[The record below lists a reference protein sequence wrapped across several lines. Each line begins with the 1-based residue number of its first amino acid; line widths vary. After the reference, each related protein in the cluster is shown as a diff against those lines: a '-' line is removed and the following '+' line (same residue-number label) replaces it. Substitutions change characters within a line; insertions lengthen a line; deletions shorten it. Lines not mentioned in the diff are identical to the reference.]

1 VTNTTTD
8 VRQLAADLA
17 EELLPL
23 LRDQPSYPGPLL
35 DADQA
40 AELLSVPASWVRA
53 EARAGRIPNL
63 QLGHYRR
70 FERQALLDWLD
81 HRRQGPRSRMTTGNR
96 PGGTTT

>member
-1 VTNTTTD
+1 MTEVTDT
-8 VRQLAADLA
+8 RQLAAELA

-23 LRDQPSYPGPLL
+23 LRDQLSYPGPLL
-35 DADQA
+35 DANQA
-40 AELLSVPASWVRA
+40 AELLSVPATWVRA

-81 HRRQGPRSRMTTGNR
+81 HRKQGPRAPRRRGE
-96 PGGTTT
+96 PA